1 MISILETELINALS
15 VRKVNKSDDWIKAKN
30 QYFQET
36 DSFRKKFT
44 TKKIAN
50 LSLHDYAPGN
60 KNKNSFCF
68 HIERGLKVSGSISGS
83 PINRFGVYYSN
94 KEQAYKATKYLGGDV
109 KKGLDKLKTVIL
121 ALISLKKPIS
131 IQHFNAT
138 PLSNMFKNK
147 ILHVYHPEDYL
158 SIYSKE
164 HLFWL
169 CDQLKISYESLNH
182 YHAHQALLNFK
193 RKHHEFSALSNWEF
207 GRLIYTTC
215 QPQSRL

>member
-68 HIERGLKVSGSISGS
+68 HIRSE
-83 PINRFGVYYSN
+83 
-94 KEQAYKATKYLGGDV
+94 
-109 KKGLDKLKTVIL
+109 
-121 ALISLKKPIS
+121 
-131 IQHFNAT
+131 
-138 PLSNMFKNK
+138 
-147 ILHVYHPEDYL
+147 
-158 SIYSKE
+158 E
-164 HLFWL
+164 HTSEL
-169 CDQLKISYESLNH
+169 
-182 YHAHQALLNFK
+182 
-193 RKHHEFSALSNWEF
+193 
-207 GRLIYTTC
+207 
-215 QPQSRL
+215 QSRENLVCRLLLEKKKNYRCEQ